1 MESTLCEASI
11 VMNNSRFP
19 ENFMLPEAGF
29 LDCIRRMMF
38 MKKIKLFA
46 AAVLFLCVVMGASE
60 DSFAGSFRYP
70 LDEDG
75 ELVIVIDPGHGG
87 KNLGA
92 DYNGFLEKEMNM
104 TVANAMYEEL
114 AKYDGITV
122 YMTHTSVDADMSIQ
136 ERADFAASVNADFL
150 FCLHFNMSPDN
161 KLFGSEVWVSAFG
174 DQNREG
180 YRFGCVQMET
190 MKEMGLFLRGVKT
203 RFNDKGS
210 DYYGILRFCEEYG
223 IPAALIEHCHID
235 HDTDVGFCDSEE
247 DLIAF
252 GVADATSVAK
262 YFGLR
267 SESLGV
273 DYSGYDGMPAVN
285 AGEVYVQADTTDP
298 DICMIEEAYLD
309 LERKIVG
316 ITVTAQ
322 DYDSPMLYY
331 SYSYDGGVTYTPYLA
346 WPETDIMAGF
356 SPDTF
361 TFEIQVPDNISPAIV
376 VRAVNQYDRY
386 RESNLLTG
394 FPVFVSTPEEIFSPE
409 PDIFDDVS
417 GQDVSDGSP
426 AAGFKRPE
434 QKETPERDTSFFAFL
449 KLCLFAATLLFI
461 ALLITNLLT
470 AKKRRQKRKPPRRR

>member
-1 MESTLCEASI
+1 
-11 VMNNSRFP
+11 
-19 ENFMLPEAGF
+19 
-29 LDCIRRMMF
+29 

-46 AAVLFLCVVMGASE
+46 AVFIFIWLFMGFSSVSLA
-60 DSFAGSFRYP
+60 DSFRYP
-70 LDEDG
+70 LDTDG

-114 AKYDGITV
+114 TKYEGITV
-122 YMTHTSVDADMSIQ
+122 YMTHTSTDTDMSIQ

-174 DQNREG
+174 DENREG
-180 YRFGCVQMET
+180 YRFGYVQMET
-190 MKEMGLFLRGVKT
+190 MKDMGLFLRGVKT
-203 RFNDKGS
+203 RFNERGS
-210 DYYGILRFCEEYG
+210 DYYGILRFCEEYN

-267 SESLGV
+267 SEILGV
-273 DYSGYDGMPAVN
+273 DYSSYDNMPAVN

-298 DICMIEEAYLD
+298 DICVIEEAYIDLD
-309 LERKIVG
+309 RQIIGV
-316 ITVTAQ
+316 TVTAQ

-331 SYSYDGGVTYTPYLA
+331 SYSIDGGITYTPYLA
-346 WPETDIMAGF
+346 WPETDIMAGY

-361 TFEIQVPDNISPAIV
+361 TFEIPVPDSVSPAII
-376 VRAVNQYDRY
+376 VRGINQYDRY
-386 RESNLLTG
+386 SASNLLSG
-394 FPVFVSTPEEIFSPE
+394 FPVFVSTPEEIFNPE
-409 PDIFDDVS
+409 DDMLTEEASVS
-417 GQDVSDGSP
+417 GQDVSENSP
-426 AAGFKRPE
+426 AAGFTRPE
-434 QKETPERDTSFFAFL
+434 PKAPRETDTSFLDFL
-449 KLCLFAATLLFI
+449 KLCLLAAGVLFV
-461 ALLITNLLT
+461 AMLITNLMI

>member
-1 MESTLCEASI
+1 
-11 VMNNSRFP
+11 
-19 ENFMLPEAGF
+19 
-29 LDCIRRMMF
+29 

-46 AAVLFLCVVMGASE
+46 AVFIFIWLFMVFSSVSRA
-60 DSFAGSFRYP
+60 DSFRYP
-70 LDEDG
+70 LDTDG

-114 AKYDGITV
+114 TKYEGITV
-122 YMTHTSVDADMSIQ
+122 YMTHTSTDTDMSIQ
-136 ERADFAASVNADFL
+136 ARADFAASVNADFL

-174 DQNREG
+174 DENREG

-190 MKEMGLFLRGVKT
+190 MKDMGLFLRGVKT
-203 RFNDKGS
+203 RFNERGS
-210 DYYGILRFCEEYG
+210 DYYGILRFCEEYN

-252 GVADATSVAK
+252 GIADATSVAK

-273 DYSGYDGMPAVN
+273 DYSSYDSMPAVN

-298 DICMIEEAYLD
+298 DICVIEEAYIDLD
-309 LERKIVG
+309 RQIIGV
-316 ITVTAQ
+316 TVTAQ

-331 SYSYDGGVTYTPYLA
+331 SYSIDGGITYTPYLA
-346 WPETDIMAGF
+346 WPETDIMAGY

-361 TFEIQVPDNISPAIV
+361 TFEIPVPDSVSPAII
-376 VRAVNQYDRY
+376 VRGINQYDRY
-386 RESNLLTG
+386 SESNLLSG
-394 FPVFVSTPEEIFSPE
+394 FPVFVSTPEEIFNPE
-409 PDIFDDVS
+409 DDMLTEEASVS
-417 GQDVSDGSP
+417 GQDVSENRP
-426 AAGFKRPE
+426 AAGFTRPE
-434 QKETPERDTSFFAFL
+434 PKAPREKDTSFWDFL
-449 KLCLFAATLLFI
+449 KLCLLAAGVLLVAIF
-461 ALLITNLLT
+461 ITNLVI

>member
-1 MESTLCEASI
+1 
-11 VMNNSRFP
+11 
-19 ENFMLPEAGF
+19 
-29 LDCIRRMMF
+29 
-38 MKKIKLFA
+38 MKKIKLCT
-46 AAVLFLCVVMGASE
+46 AVFIFIWLLMGFSSVSLA
-60 DSFAGSFRYP
+60 DSFRYP
-70 LDEDG
+70 LDTDG
-75 ELVIVIDPGHGG
+75 ELIVVIDPGHGG

-114 AKYDGITV
+114 TKYEGITV
-122 YMTHTSVDADMSIQ
+122 YMTHTSTDTDMSIQ

-174 DQNREG
+174 DENREG

-190 MKEMGLFLRGVKT
+190 MKDMGLFLRGVKT
-203 RFNDKGS
+203 RFNERGS
-210 DYYGILRFCEEYG
+210 DYYGILRFCEEYH

-235 HDTDVGFCDSEE
+235 HDTDVGFCDSKE

-273 DYSGYDGMPAVN
+273 DYSSYDNIPAVN

-298 DICMIEEAYLD
+298 DICVIEEAYIDLD
-309 LERKIVG
+309 RQIIGV
-316 ITVTAQ
+316 TVTAQ

-331 SYSYDGGVTYTPYLA
+331 SYSIDGGITYTPYLA
-346 WPETDIMAGF
+346 WPETDIMAGY

-361 TFEIQVPDNISPAIV
+361 TFEIPVPDSVSPAII
-376 VRAVNQYDRY
+376 VRGINQYDRY
-386 RESNLLTG
+386 SESNLLSG
-394 FPVFVSTPEEIFSPE
+394 FPVFVSTPEEIFNPE
-409 PDIFDDVS
+409 DDMLTEEASVS
-417 GQDVSDGSP
+417 GQDVSGNSP
-426 AAGFKRPE
+426 AAGFTRPE
-434 QKETPERDTSFFAFL
+434 PKAPRETDTSFLDFL
-449 KLCLFAATLLFI
+449 KLCLLAAGVLFV
-461 ALLITNLLT
+461 AMFITNLMI